1 MNLPRRIEHRASTA
15 PTSEDL
21 YLMSSKKEAD
31 KFGEMLKTWRRE
43 AGLTQ
48 SQLAGLSTVS
58 VRAIR
63 DLELGKVQQPR
74 RDTIHLLAD
83 ALRLN
88 GSHRTAIELAMGE
101 TSATGA
107 LKQVYNLSQ
116 AVPPASFG
124 PFAGR
129 QSELDAIIQLLGTK
143 HERLVMA
150 VVGFTGVGK
159 TRLALE
165 AAQVLHASSRMPVLW
180 VYMSGSAEPAA
191 VPQSILSNWASEVIA
206 SGGPVHELIQ
216 IIGDEPALFVVDGLE
231 TLQPVETSL
240 MRLLHACPRLSVL
253 ATTREPSFGLCRRVL
268 PLAPL
273 PLPEPSAQVDC
284 KLAADQP
291 ALTLMMSY
299 LSHLRPDI
307 LPSEPVIAA
316 MTRICHALDGLPQAL
331 ESAASWLPLYAPHQ
345 LLEIAESSPLT
356 LTENMLATDSHR
368 AGSFR
373 LSLDQ
378 SLARLHPQH
387 ILLLRL
393 LASVDVSWTV
403 DAVVQKNQCTPAE
416 ALRCL
421 HGLLLRGFL
430 RRVHHEQA
438 NHKRLTTFTVLNLVR
453 HLVNPGAAVDQDR
466 LVSSSLSPSTG
477 PI

>member
-1 MNLPRRIEHRASTA
+1 
-15 PTSEDL
+15 
-21 YLMSSKKEAD
+21 MSSKKEAD

-206 SGGPVHELIQ
+206 SI
-216 IIGDEPALFVVDGLE
+216 
-231 TLQPVETSL
+231 T
-240 MRLLHACPRLSVL
+240 
-253 ATTREPSFGLCRRVL
+253 
-268 PLAPL
+268 
-273 PLPEPSAQVDC
+273 
-284 KLAADQP
+284 KLA
-291 ALTLMMSY
+291 
-299 LSHLRPDI
+299 R
-307 LPSEPVIAA
+307 
-316 MTRICHALDGLPQAL
+316 
-331 ESAASWLPLYAPHQ
+331 
-345 LLEIAESSPLT
+345 
-356 LTENMLATDSHR
+356 
-368 AGSFR
+368 
-373 LSLDQ
+373 
-378 SLARLHPQH
+378 
-387 ILLLRL
+387 
-393 LASVDVSWTV
+393 
-403 DAVVQKNQCTPAE
+403 
-416 ALRCL
+416 
-421 HGLLLRGFL
+421 
-430 RRVHHEQA
+430 
-438 NHKRLTTFTVLNLVR
+438 
-453 HLVNPGAAVDQDR
+453 
-466 LVSSSLSPSTG
+466 
-477 PI
+477 